1 MYTLDDH
8 VYLAFAGI
16 FPGFITLQYVLLK
29 VWGMKK
35 SFKDCSCEKH
45 CGDGHSGL
53 GARYQEITES
63 QCQELEGT
71 LCSYITDLRVAEG
84 FL

>member
-1 MYTLDDH
+1 MLDTAVLDAHIICQHPSGENNCKGIVRKMYTLDDH

-45 CGDGHSGL
+45 CGYGHSGL
-53 GARYQEITES
+53 GARY
-63 QCQELEGT
+63 
-71 LCSYITDLRVAEG
+71 
-84 FL
+84 